1 VAREIVVHKGEVPK
15 VMVVCSRCAQPYTSR
30 LPPKEAARTGRIGA
44 QMLYQI
50 D

>member
-1 VAREIVVHKGEVPK
+1 VEREIVVHKGEVLE
-15 VMVVCSRCAQPYTSR
+15 VLAVCSMCAQPYASR
-30 LPPKEAARTGRIGA
+30 LTPKEAARTGRIGD